1 MSGWIE
7 AFNASGSPKGK
18 IFELITT
25 YSGKILIMTLKTRI
39 QEQTRE
45 IFSKTWARVLPL
57 MNLTFAKYIKSQRR
71 LWLLTQFLSGR
82 ASRSMRIFFSM
93 DTTQTMSDLTPASM
107 VATTM
112 GDCGSWKL
120 VKVSKSSE
128 RQKWTLVVVGGAA
141 YKWKRFQ
148 LLSTFQKTL
157 PWLPAVSRKKF
168 NHLQQEPGHSNVP
181 SSHLQLTLKLLG
193 PLRIPFLWKRR
204 KFKEGC
210 IRNKFFHNL
219 RRKLPY
225 SNHWFSLIEWKCWR
239 RKLISKFSP
248 FP

>member
-157 PWLPAVSRKKF
+157 PWLPAVSRKKV
-168 NHLQQEPGHSNVP
+168 Q
-181 SSHLQLTLKLLG
+181 SSSTGARSFKCTFFTS
-193 PLRIPFLWKRR
+193 PIDFETPRAFTDSIFMEKERI
-204 KFKEGC
+204 
-210 IRNKFFHNL
+210 
-219 RRKLPY
+219 
-225 SNHWFSLIEWKCWR
+225 
-239 RKLISKFSP
+239 
-248 FP
+248 